1 MYKILKMIHYTAGLV
16 GSLLVLLMALTGI
29 LLNHRS
35 LIGYSSNTSMKLQEF
50 IFALH
55 SGTVGNTSIVWLTDL
70 GAICMIALSITG
82 VWMWVNVILR
92 KNIHLRRRNK
102 HE

>member
-1 MYKILKMIHYTAGLV
+1 MYKTLKVIHHIAGLI
-16 GSLLVLLMALTGI
+16 GSLLVLLMAITGI

-35 LIGYSSNTSMKLQEF
+35 LIGYSSNTAFELQKF

-55 SGTVGNTSIVWLTDL
+55 SGSVGNTSIVWLTDI
-70 GAICMIALSITG
+70 GAICMIVLSISG
-82 VWMWVNVILR
+82 VWMWTDLILR
-92 KNIHLRRRNK
+92 KRRRNK

>member
-1 MYKILKMIHYTAGLV
+1 MYKILKVIHHTAGLI
-16 GSLLVLLMALTGI
+16 GSILVLLMAITGI

-35 LIGYSSNTSMKLQEF
+35 LIGYSSNTAMKLQEF

-55 SGTVGNTSIVWLTDL
+55 SGNIGSISIVWLTDL
-70 GAICMIALSITG
+70 GAICMIVLSISG
-82 VWMWVNVILR
+82 IWMWLNLMLR
-92 KNIHLRRRNK
+92 KKRRGR

>member
-1 MYKILKMIHYTAGLV
+1 MYKILKIIHHTAGLI
-16 GSLLVLLMALTGI
+16 GSLLVLLMAITGI

-35 LIGYSSNTSMKLQEF
+35 LIGYSSDRAMKLQEF

-55 SGTVGNTSIVWLTDL
+55 SGNVGNTSIVWLTDL
-70 GAICMIALSITG
+70 GAICMIVLSISG
-82 VWMWVNVILR
+82 VWMWVNVIVI
-92 KNIHLRRRNK
+92 KRRRDK

>member
-1 MYKILKMIHYTAGLV
+1 MYKILKVIHHTAGLI
-16 GSLLVLLMALTGI
+16 GSLLVLLMAITGI

-35 LIGYSSNTSMKLQEF
+35 LIGYFSNTAMNLQEF

-55 SGTVGNTSIVWLTDL
+55 SGNVGNISLVWLTDL
-70 GAICMIALSITG
+70 GAFCMIVLSISG

-92 KNIHLRRRNK
+92 KRRRNK
-102 HE
+102 HD

>member
-1 MYKILKMIHYTAGLV
+1 MIKLLKIIHHTAGLI
-16 GSLLVLLMALTGI
+16 GSILVLLMALTGI

-55 SGTVGNTSIVWLTDL
+55 SGNIQNTSFVWLTDL
-70 GAICMIALSITG
+70 GALCMIVLSISG
-82 VWMWVNVILR
+82 VWMWLNLILKKRR
-92 KNIHLRRRNK
+92 KKN
-102 HE
+102 E